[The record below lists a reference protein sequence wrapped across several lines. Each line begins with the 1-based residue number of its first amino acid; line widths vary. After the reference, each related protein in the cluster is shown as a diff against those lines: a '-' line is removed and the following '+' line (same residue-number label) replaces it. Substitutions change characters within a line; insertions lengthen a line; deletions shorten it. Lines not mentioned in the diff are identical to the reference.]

1 MAHTRIGQI
10 RECPHPRG
18 GGPCLIFGAKWIVC
32 NRDLSSFFGVSE
44 IFNCIFFAE
53 NHLDVTLDP
62 WIWILDYVAE
72 EIYNE
77 DIVLL
82 VRGEG
87 KGEVGGGGWRNCFT
101 PLYPLL
107 PPPHTHCRYPASKC
121 KLVGS
126 LSNNDGD
133 QLGKCWQ
140 IFLELISKFRKRKGK
155 SSCVHVLHKTWI

>member
-53 NHLDVTLDP
+53 NHLEVTLDP

-87 KGEVGGGGWRNCFT
+87 KGEVGGGFGAIASPLFIPFSLPLTPTVGTRRRN
-101 PLYPLL
+101 
-107 PPPHTHCRYPASKC
+107 AS
-121 KLVGS
+121 
-126 LSNNDGD
+126 
-133 QLGKCWQ
+133 
-140 IFLELISKFRKRKGK
+140 
-155 SSCVHVLHKTWI
+155 

>member
-10 RECPHPRG
+10 RECPQPRG

-82 VRGEG
+82 VRGEE
-87 KGEVGGGGWRNCFT
+87 KGEVGGGG
-101 PLYPLL
+101 LAQLL
-107 PPPHTHCRYPASKC
+107 HP
-121 KLVGS
+121 S
-126 LSNNDGD
+126 LSPSPSPSHPLSVPGVEM
-133 QLGKCWQ
+133 QVSR
-140 IFLELISKFRKRKGK
+140 ELKQQRWGSTRQVLANFSGVDIEVQKKKRK
-155 SSCVHVLHKTWI
+155 VVLCSRPP